1 MRLPFTTK
9 MLQEDTSSMYLFSF
23 ASRYTTS
30 EKPTALAASC
40 VFSTGE

>member
-1 MRLPFTTK
+1 MVMPFTTK
-9 MLQEDTSSMYLFSF
+9 MLQDETSSMYLFSL

-40 VFSTGE
+40 VLSTGE